1 MLWQTTKTKNDA
13 RDRNQVA
20 GGESYEVDYIARKHG
35 VTREQVEEAIKAV
48 GNQRDKIEA
57 HLASGKK

>member
-1 MLWQTTKTKNDA
+1 MADEKPKNDA

-20 GGESYEVDYIARKHG
+20 GGEDYEADYIAKKHG

-48 GNQRDKIEA
+48 GNERDKVEEY
-57 HLASGKK
+57 LTSNKS